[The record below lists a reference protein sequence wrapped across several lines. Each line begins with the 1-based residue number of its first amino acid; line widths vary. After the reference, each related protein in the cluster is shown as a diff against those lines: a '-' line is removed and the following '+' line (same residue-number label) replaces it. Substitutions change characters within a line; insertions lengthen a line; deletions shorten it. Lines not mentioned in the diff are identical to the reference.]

1 MEYGKNLTEIVK
13 LRISKSDLEFY
24 KRYAADHNVSLSEA
38 IRHVLQDYRI
48 YCEIS
53 NINIYEVF

>member
-13 LRISKSDLEFY
+13 FRISKSDLEFY
-24 KRYAADHNVSLSEA
+24 KRYAADHEVTLSEA
-38 IRHVLQDYRI
+38 IRHILDDYRI
-48 YCEIS
+48 YCERS